1 MIENRKNYRLD
12 VDKIKTIKDVKNVLD
27 NLHLIGY
34 YDADDPNDE
43 NYYLSEYFTI
53 PQERQGLTFS
63 TPHKSLEEISQELNE
78 KFEKLIEQYKRNS
91 YSSKICAERN
101 YKREFDKIFD
111 NFAYAK
117 EHGSFPQ
124 KLNWGIAN
132 GLSAGAYLVSNGGGA
147 EWVSNSY
154 VIKQGS
160 NHKGYYTIG
169 NQRYFKYYMPEKPTG
184 IVRFFMKV
192 CLGFFW
198 IDEVL

>member
-1 MIENRKNYRLD
+1 MIGQTGYKLNPEKLKGASQSVLPYILGCFYFKEEYEYFD
-12 VDKIKTIKDVKNVLD
+12 VIKDYLD
-27 NLHLIGY
+27 
-34 YDADDPNDE
+34 
-43 NYYLSEYFTI
+43 I
-53 PQERQGLTFS
+53 PEPPKTLD
-63 TPHKSLEEISQELNE
+63 EISQELDE

-91 YSSKICAERN
+91 YASKLTAERN
-101 YKREFDKIFD
+101 YENKFDKIFD
-111 NFAYAK
+111 NFDYAK
-117 EHGSFPQ
+117 KNGSFPQ
-124 KLNWGIAN
+124 KVKWVIGTAD
-132 GLSAGAYLVSNGGGA
+132 GSYLVSNGGGA

>member
-1 MIENRKNYRLD
+1 MTEPTL
-12 VDKIKTIKDVKNVLD
+12 KIGT
-27 NLHLIGY
+27 IGY
-34 YDADDPNDE
+34 KLNPEKLKGAPQSVLPYILGCFYFKEEYEYYDIVKP
-43 NYYLSEYFTI
+43 YLDI
-53 PQERQGLTFS
+53 PE
-63 TPHKSLEEISQELNE
+63 PHKTLDEISQELDE

-91 YSSKICAERN
+91 YASKLTAERN
-101 YKREFDKIFD
+101 YGYKFDKIFD

-124 KLNWGIAN
+124 KAKWVMGT
-132 GLSAGAYLVSNGGGA
+132 GLTDGAYLVSNGGGA

-154 VIKQGS
+154 VIKQGK
-160 NHKGYYTIG
+160 NHKGYYTFG

>member
-34 YDADDPNDE
+34 YDTDDPNDE

-78 KFEKLIEQYKRNS
+78 KFEELLVKTKRKFAV
-91 YSSKICAERN
+91 SKESAEYHHNRN
-101 YKREFDKIFD
+101 FDRIIG
-111 NFAYAK
+111 NFEYAVK
-117 EHGSFPQ
+117 NGVFPQ
-124 KLNWGIAN
+124 KAKWVMGP
-132 GLSAGAYLVSNGGGA
+132 GLGALDGAYLVSNGGNFTPSF
-147 EWVSNSY
+147 V
-154 VIKQGS
+154 VKQGK
-160 NHKGYYTIG
+160 NHKGYYTFG
-169 NQRYFKYYMPEKPTG
+169 NQRYFKYYMPEKPTA